1 MAKAM
6 KSTMKE
12 TRHRWC
18 RWHVLKNAKDRL
30 GKVYSKHKGFKHEFN
45 KLVTDET
52 DITKFEM
59 PWDTLVKK
67 YRLSKNK
74 FLKRLFKY
82 REKWAKPYFMGIFCA
97 GMTSTQRSESAN
109 HMLKR
114 FIQRAAP
121 MHLFVAKFN
130 EFQSDRNDQESKE
143 SFVTNQVPRKLRVS
157 VPIENHAHTIYTRA
171 TYEKFY
177 DELFESGRFAIT
189 SKISEYEYIVTDTK
203 QDTEEA
209 TTQFTV
215 TLQGTSKVTCQ
226 CGLFE
231 HMGMLCRHALKVLVH
246 LDRQE
251 IPAGNIMRRWTKEGL
266 EHSLSVDSKAT
277 MAAHND
283 NMRKKLLLT
292 IVFEIANKE
301 ATLSE
306 TTFHQAMEAMKD
318 STDPPLEPALAD
330 ITNTSTAAIAEVR
343 PTACPPRTMLGGRP
357 PNTGLQ
363 SWLASR
369 KRSSNKTAN
378 SASALVADWPDE
390 ENTPT
395 KKRRSI
401 SDIMY
406 K

>member
-52 DITKFEM
+52 DITKFERT
-59 PWDTLVKK
+59 WDTLVKK

-143 SFVTNQVPRKLRVS
+143 SFVTNQVMPK
-157 VPIENHAHTIYTRA
+157 
-171 TYEKFY
+171 
-177 DELFESGRFAIT
+177 
-189 SKISEYEYIVTDTK
+189 
-203 QDTEEA
+203 
-209 TTQFTV
+209 
-215 TLQGTSKVTCQ
+215 
-226 CGLFE
+226 
-231 HMGMLCRHALKVLVH
+231 
-246 LDRQE
+246 
-251 IPAGNIMRRWTKEGL
+251 
-266 EHSLSVDSKAT
+266 
-277 MAAHND
+277 ND
-283 NMRKKLLLT
+283 
-292 IVFEIANKE
+292 
-301 ATLSE
+301 E
-306 TTFHQAMEAMKD
+306 TTGATAEI
-318 STDPPLEPALAD
+318 STPKK
-330 ITNTSTAAIAEVR
+330 N
-343 PTACPPRTMLGGRP
+343 
-357 PNTGLQ
+357 Q
-363 SWLASR
+363 SNVL
-369 KRSSNKTAN
+369 
-378 SASALVADWPDE
+378 
-390 ENTPT
+390 
-395 KKRRSI
+395 
-401 SDIMY
+401 
-406 K
+406 